1 MNLIKRLKAVLLKQK
16 PLSDEDIYGI
26 YMEAARHMKPAGL
39 FAVDFARALEARHGI
54 VKKEVANEQ

>member
-1 MNLIKRLKAVLLKQK
+1 MNLIKRLISTILKQK

-26 YMEAARHMKPAGL
+26 YMEAARHVKPAGL

-54 VKKEVANEQ
+54 IKKEMNNE

>member
-1 MNLIKRLKAVLLKQK
+1 MNLIKRLISTILKQK
-16 PLSDEDIYGI
+16 PLSEEDIYAV

-54 VKKEVANEQ
+54 IKKEMNNE